1 MQECLGLTTNALKV
15 QLVCFLGS
23 QTGDQGCSERHADF
37 DRGVV
42 MGCAFGVQEWLL
54 KLRAASETYLDE
66 SRIKFR
72 VIAAEPLQQRLKEAT
87 SENISITERILNSK
101 LKS

>member
-1 MQECLGLTTNALKV
+1 MQECLVLTTNAVKV
-15 QLVCFLGS
+15 QLVCFVGS
-23 QTGDQGCSERHADF
+23 QAGDKGYSERHGGF
-37 DRGVV
+37 DCGVV
-42 MGCAFGVQEWLL
+42 VGSAFGVQEWLL